1 MFRNR
6 NLPNVVNRKLAAPVP
21 DENEP
26 VTMENIIKY
35 QQHKFNPHEPIFL
48 SVSQYEE
55 LCKTTYDGSV
65 PFTFTCVVGDER
77 KEEQNDSSEGV
88 EESKDDIR
96 VTEIPNTMEKE
107 EEQPYVPKKKKT
119 SRK

>member
-6 NLPNVVNRKLAAPVP
+6 NLPNVVNRKLAAPDP
-21 DENEP
+21 DDNEP
-26 VTMENIIKY
+26 VTMENIIKF

-88 EESKDDIR
+88 EESKDDI
-96 VTEIPNTMEKE
+96 VTEVSNAIDVE
-107 EEQPYVPKKKKT
+107 EEQPYVPKRKKT
-119 SRK
+119 NKK